1 MKQTAPAIHIASS
14 SRIANALRVIGTS
27 PVLLPACLLLALFLS
42 LFLNLHA
49 IPLLDVDE
57 GAFGEASR
65 EMLASGS
72 YLTTYLNGNLRFDK
86 PILIYWLQAA
96 SVSQLGLNEFALR
109 LPSALASAGWIIAI
123 LLFAHRYCD
132 RVTGFVAALIGAT
145 ALGFGIIGRGA
156 IADGLLNLFLA
167 LAMFDIYRYLQEP
180 QRKFRYRIYFWMGLG
195 LLTKGPI
202 ALVIPFAVSAVTFA
216 LRGKWR
222 MWWKAVLDPAGWA
235 ILLAVA
241 GPWYLLEYREQ
252 GQAFIDGFLLRHNV
266 DRFRHT
272 LQGHGGSVLYYLPV
286 LLLLLLPYS
295 GLFLRILP
303 ALRAVRRT
311 PLASFLWTWFLF
323 VLAFFSFSGTKL
335 PHYLLY
341 GISPLFILMAQHRTW
356 LQSQWLAFA
365 PPALLAGLALALP
378 ALLRHVGS
386 RMENAY
392 FREMLTQSGVF
403 GTFYFLAASFLLVAV
418 LVLASFHRI
427 AVWQRLVAI
436 GFCSSAAVSGAFLPA
451 VVMLQQGPVKEA
463 ACIARQSMRP
473 VSTWQINMPSFN
485 VYLER
490 TTAQH
495 NPAAAEDI
503 VFTRV
508 DRMASLGPVEVLYRK
523 GGIALVQQRR

>member
-1 MKQTAPAIHIASS
+1 MKQIAPAAQIASS
-14 SRIANALRVIGTS
+14 PRIATALRVIGAS

-57 GAFGEASR
+57 GAFGEATR
-65 EMLASGS
+65 EMLASGN

-96 SVSQLGLNEFALR
+96 SVSAFGLTEFALR
-109 LPSALASAGWIIAI
+109 LPSALASAGWIVVI
-123 LLFAHRYCD
+123 LLFARRYCD
-132 RVTGFVAALIGAT
+132 RITGFVAATIGAT

-167 LAMFDIYRYLQEP
+167 LAMFDIYRYLEEP
-180 QRKFRYRIYFWMGLG
+180 QRMFRYRIYLWMGLG

-202 ALVIPFAVSAVTFA
+202 ALVIPFAVSAITFS
-216 LRGKWR
+216 LHGKWR
-222 MWWKAVLDPAGWA
+222 IWWKAVLDPAGWA

-303 ALRAVRRT
+303 ALRVARRT
-311 PLASFLWTWFLF
+311 PLATFLWTWFLF
-323 VLAFFSFSGTKL
+323 VLVFFSFSGTKL

-341 GISPLFILMAQHRTW
+341 GISPLFILMAQHRAW
-356 LQSQWLAFA
+356 LQSKWLAFA
-365 PPALLAGLALALP
+365 PPVLLGCLALALP
-378 ALLRHVGS
+378 ALLRQVGS
-386 RMENAY
+386 RMGNAY
-392 FREMLTQSGVF
+392 FREMLTQPDVF
-403 GTFYFLAASFLLVAV
+403 GTFYFLAASLLLVSAM
-418 LVLASFHRI
+418 LLAFFHRI
-427 AVWQRLVAI
+427 AIWQRLVGI
-436 GFCSSAAVSGAFLPA
+436 GLCTCAAVGGALLPA
-451 VVMLQQGPVKEA
+451 VATLQQGPVREA
-463 ACIARQSMRP
+463 ARIARQSMRP

-490 TTAQH
+490 TTPH
-495 NPAAAEDI
+495 HDPAATEDI

-508 DRMASLGPVEVLYRK
+508 DRMGSLGPVDILYRK